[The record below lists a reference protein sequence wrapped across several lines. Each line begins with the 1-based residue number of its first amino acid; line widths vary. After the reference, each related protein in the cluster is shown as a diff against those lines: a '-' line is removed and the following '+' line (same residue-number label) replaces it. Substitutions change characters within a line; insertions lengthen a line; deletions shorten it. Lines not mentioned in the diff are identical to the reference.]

1 MKHISFVVPVFNE
14 EANLRE
20 FYQRLTD
27 IMSALPYE
35 YDLTFVDDGSKDSS
49 AVILAELVRND
60 ERVQAYLLSRNYGH
74 QLALTCGLDYADG
87 DAVITMDGD
96 LQHPPELVPDLLRLW
111 EDGNEIV
118 QTIRLSTENVSFMKR
133 FSSAVYYKLIN
144 IMSKVEITPGGS
156 DFRLMDQKAV
166 EAFRLYRERARFIRG
181 LINTLGFKVAKVE
194 FVAPPR
200 FAGQSKYSL
209 RKMLHFA
216 LDGITSFSN
225 LPLRWAFYCGV
236 FCGLCSLMVLGHVF
250 YVKYVIDDAVPGWA
264 TMTASVLFLG
274 GIQLVGIGIL
284 GEYIGRVFEEVIAE
298 IASIVDGPISGEVK
312 ATTTDAE
319 GMIAEG
325 REIAKIHPNM
335 VVKIPMTVEGLK
347 AVKVLTAEGIK
358 TNVTLIFNANQA
370 LLAARAGATYVSPFL
385 GRLDDIS
392 TKGVDLIAEIVEM
405 FEVAGIET
413 EIIAASVRN
422 PIHVTECALAG
433 ADIATVPYKVIEQ
446 MTHHP
451 LTDQGIEKFQADYK
465 AVFGE

>member
-1 MKHISFVVPVFNE
+1 MKFFIDT
-14 EANLRE
+14 ANVE
-20 FYQRLTD
+20 D
-27 IMSALPYE
+27 IKKANDM
-35 YDLTFVDDGSKDSS
+35 G
-49 AVILAELVRND
+49 VI
-60 ERVQAYLLSRNYGH
+60 
-74 QLALTCGLDYADG
+74 
-87 DAVITMDGD
+87 
-96 LQHPPELVPDLLRLW
+96 
-111 EDGNEIV
+111 
-118 QTIRLSTENVSFMKR
+118 
-133 FSSAVYYKLIN
+133 
-144 IMSKVEITPGGS
+144 
-156 DFRLMDQKAV
+156 
-166 EAFRLYRERARFIRG
+166 
-181 LINTLGFKVAKVE
+181 
-194 FVAPPR
+194 
-200 FAGQSKYSL
+200 
-209 RKMLHFA
+209 
-216 LDGITSFSN
+216 
-225 LPLRWAFYCGV
+225 CGV
-236 FCGLCSLMVLGHVF
+236 TTNPSLIA
-250 YVKYVIDDAVPGWA
+250 K
-264 TMTASVLFLG
+264 
-274 GIQLVGIGIL
+274 
-284 GEYIGRVFEEVIAE
+284 EGRVFEEVIAE

-347 AVKVLTAEGIK
+347 AVK
-358 TNVTLIFNANQA
+358 

-451 LTDQGIEKFQADYK
+451 LTDAGIEKFKKDYI